1 MKKRLKR
8 LAPLQTGIV
17 LAVLYALLSLFAV
30 PFFML
35 AGAGMAAAAQQSGAQ
50 MPFTFLFGV
59 GALFLPVLYAIF
71 GFIGGVIAAAV
82 YNLVAK
88 WTGGLELTLED
99 VV

>member
-1 MKKRLKR
+1 MNKRLR
-8 LAPLQTGIV
+8 RIGPLKAGIV
-17 LAVLYALLSLFAV
+17 LGVLYALLSLLVV
-30 PFFML
+30 PFFMI
-35 AGAGMAAAAQQSGAQ
+35 GGFVAASAARQGGVQ

-59 GALFLPVLYAIF
+59 GALFLPIIYGVM
-71 GFIGGVIAAAV
+71 GFVFGVIAAAI